1 MNLLGGRIAQGEQ
14 ASLGRG
20 SAIGEGPWTTRRFMQ
35 RLLAVTIAMSFLSL
49 AAAAQTSL
57 PSVAA
62 RADQLSL
69 DQKVKIS
76 QLITKETEPL
86 AATSFFIA
94 VDAVIPPD
102 IQVHPLPAEVEQLA
116 PQLRGFGYVVIEEQ
130 IAIVDQATRK
140 IDLTFPRWR

>member
-1 MNLLGGRIAQGEQ
+1 
-14 ASLGRG
+14 
-20 SAIGEGPWTTRRFMQ
+20 MQ

-76 QLITKETEPL
+76 QSITKETEPL
-86 AATSFFIA
+86 AATSFFTA

>member
-1 MNLLGGRIAQGEQ
+1 MWSGLRAGGRY
-14 ASLGRG
+14 
-20 SAIGEGPWTTRRFMQ
+20 
-35 RLLAVTIAMSFLSL
+35 
-49 AAAAQTSL
+49 AAAQTSL

-102 IQVHPLPAEVEQLA
+102 IQVHPLPVEVEQLA

>member
-1 MNLLGGRIAQGEQ
+1 MREAHFRFG
-14 ASLGRG
+14 ASAL
-20 SAIGEGPWTTRRFMQ
+20 ERRAMLK
-35 RLLAVTIAMSFLSL
+35 RLLKYSAGPRLSRRC
-49 AAAAQTSL
+49 SL
-57 PSVAA
+57 PGTDVPGHPRSP
-62 RADQLSL
+62 
-69 DQKVKIS
+69 
-76 QLITKETEPL
+76 EPL

-102 IQVHPLPAEVEQLA
+102 IQVHPLPVEVEQLA